1 MTESQDARRWL
12 ILAAVALAQLMIVL
26 DVTVVNIALPSAQAD
41 LSFGDD
47 SRQWVITAYALAFGS
62 LLLLG
67 GRISD
72 LVGRK
77 QAFVV
82 GLLGFAGASAVGG
95 AAPSFEVLVGA
106 RAVQGAFAALLAP
119 AVLSILTTTFTDPA
133 ERAKAFGVYGAI
145 GGSGA
150 AVGLLLGG
158 ALTQLLDWRWTMYVN
173 LAFAVPAAL
182 AAVRLLDGRRPATR
196 PRIDVPGVLLGV
208 SGLFALVYGFA
219 NAELHGWDAP
229 RTIVPLAYSA
239 TALAAFVLVE
249 RRVAHPLLPLA
260 VVRDRNRGAALLA
273 IGITGL
279 TMFATFLFLTYYL
292 QQTLGFSPIQTGLA
306 FLPMVAA
313 VMTTATIASTRLLP
327 RVGPGPLV
335 PAGLALAAVG
345 VAYLTGIDAD
355 SSYAGAVLPGIMAC
369 GVGFGLIMPPSLAT
383 ATHGVAPGDAGVAS
397 ALANTSQQAGGSLG
411 VALLSTVFAGAVSD
425 FAPAVGT
432 PLAVAQTEAA
442 VHGSV
447 VVFWWA
453 VGILAAGVLATAL
466 LFDRQSSSGQ
476 WPCTPRYSRAAS
488 SLSRSLSPCTPSR
501 NSQFSNRTERPEP
514 TSIAQPSQRISPS
527 TANSITKPPTTR
539 ANGIP

>member
-1 MTESQDARRWL
+1 MTDPHYTRRWL
-12 ILAAVALAQLMIVL
+12 VLAAVALAQLMVVL

-41 LSFGDD
+41 LGFDDD

-72 LVGRK
+72 LIGRK
-77 QAFVV
+77 RTFVA

-106 RAVQGAFAALLAP
+106 RAVQGGFAAVLAP
-119 AVLSILTTTFTDPA
+119 AALSILTTTFTDPD

-150 AVGLLLGG
+150 AFGLLLGG
-158 ALTQLLDWRWTMYVN
+158 ALTQLLEWRWTMYVN
-173 LAFAVPAAL
+173 LLFAVPAAL
-182 AAVRLLDGRRPATR
+182 AAVRLLVNRRPATP
-196 PRIDVPGVLLGV
+196 PRIDVPGVLV
-208 SGLFALVYGFA
+208 ATSGLFALVYGFA
-219 NAELHGWDAP
+219 NAETHGWQAP
-229 RTIVPLAYSA
+229 LTVVLLAYGVVS
-239 TALAAFVLVE
+239 LAAFVALE

-260 VVRDRNRGAALLA
+260 VVRDRNRGAAFLA

-279 TMFATFLFLTYYL
+279 AMFAAFLFLTYYL
-292 QQTLGFSPIQTGLA
+292 QETLGFSPIQTGLA
-306 FLPMVAA
+306 FLPMVAT

-327 RVGPGPLV
+327 RVGPRPLV

-476 WPCTPRYSRAAS
+476 RPCTPRYSRAAS

-501 NSQFSNRTERPEP
+501 NSQFSSRTERPEP

-527 TANSITKPPTTR
+527 TTNSITKPPTTR